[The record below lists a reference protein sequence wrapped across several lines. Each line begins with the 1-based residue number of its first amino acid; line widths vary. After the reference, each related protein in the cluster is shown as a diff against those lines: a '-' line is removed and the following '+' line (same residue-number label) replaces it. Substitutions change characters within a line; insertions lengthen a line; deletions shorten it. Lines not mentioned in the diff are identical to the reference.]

1 MLTFVIPLRF
11 WSFVFFSV
19 HHSVTTS
26 MYSPCASRRPLICFI
41 LFKSDVELRLSKC
54 VKDRKVCTHKMVV
67 CQLIFAR
74 QSKTHQKMMDQR
86 THRSTHGLMVGK
98 AHSEGPCDRTVTHN
112 IKKSIYID
120 KLDQERADIMV
131 NKSRCSF
138 LFLG

>member
-1 MLTFVIPLRF
+1 
-11 WSFVFFSV
+11 
-19 HHSVTTS
+19 
-26 MYSPCASRRPLICFI
+26 
-41 LFKSDVELRLSKC
+41 
-54 VKDRKVCTHKMVV
+54 
-67 CQLIFAR
+67 
-74 QSKTHQKMMDQR
+74 MMDQR

-131 NKSRCSF
+131 NKSRRSF